1 MKVQNESS
9 MKHTIRTYFVWLL
22 ALIALPSCLKEG
34 DKTIL
39 VNDPQDIPFITE
51 YLPQDL
57 LDLFGEEHVYFGD
70 QPPVVDME
78 FKSMHQYVA
87 TNLQP
92 PFAPQPGQ
100 LSPITHYHKIN
111 QQYLQIAD
119 YISKTSE
126 EKYCNVITP
135 VYLTGRANNFTL
147 YYHESPQ
154 TDGHPEH
161 AVLLSGTFTPSGV
174 RNLMYGYKILKYND
188 SIVPPTVYPV
198 NSIFVFKDHDGLAE
212 ACTWYNDSLIN
223 PQTR

>member
-1 MKVQNESS
+1 MKRSHI
-9 MKHTIRTYFVWLL
+9 KHLVLIAL
-22 ALIALPSCLKEG
+22 ALIVLPSCLKEG

-51 YLPQDL
+51 YLPEDL
-57 LDLFGEEHVYFGD
+57 LNLFGEENVFFGD
-70 QPPVVDME
+70 QPPMVDME

-119 YISKTSE
+119 YISMTSE
-126 EKYCNVITP
+126 ENYCKVISH
-135 VYLTGRANNFTL
+135 VYLTGHGNDFTV
-147 YYHESPQ
+147 YYHEAPQ

-161 AVLLSGTFTPSGV
+161 AVLLSGTLTANGI

-188 SIVPPTVYPV
+188 SIVPPTVYPA
-198 NSIFVFKDHDGLAE
+198 NSIFVFKDYDGFAE
-212 ACTWYNDSLIN
+212 ACIWYNDSLVN
-223 PQTR
+223 PQN

>member
-1 MKVQNESS
+1 MKRNWI
-9 MKHTIRTYFVWLL
+9 HRTLVFNILL
-22 ALIALPSCLKEG
+22 LCFATTSCLKEG

-51 YLPQDL
+51 YLPEDL
-57 LDLFGEEHVYFGD
+57 LNLFGEENVYFGD

-92 PFAPQPGQ
+92 PFAPQVGQ

-119 YISKTSE
+119 YISMTSE
-126 EKYCNVITP
+126 ETYCKVVSP
-135 VYLTGRANNFTL
+135 VYLTGRGNDFTV

-154 TDGHPEH
+154 TEGHPEH
-161 AVLLSGTFTPSGV
+161 AVLFSGTLTHSGV
-174 RNLMYGYKILKYND
+174 RNLRYGYKILKYND
-188 SIVPPTVYPV
+188 SIVPQTVYPA
-198 NSIFVFKDHDGLAE
+198 NSIFIFRDHDGMAE
-212 ACTWYNDSLIN
+212 ACHWYNDSLVN
-223 PQTR
+223 P

>member
-22 ALIALPSCLKEG
+22 ALMALPSCLKEG

-57 LDLFGEEHVYFGD
+57 LDFFGEEHVD
-70 QPPVVDME
+70 LE

-100 LSPITHYHKIN
+100 LSPVTHYHKIN

-126 EKYCNVITP
+126 EKYCNVVTP
-135 VYLTGRANNFTL
+135 VYMTGRANNFTL

>member
-1 MKVQNESS
+1 MKYAFS
-9 MKHTIRTYFVWLL
+9 KRFVWMMLVML
-22 ALIALPSCLKEG
+22 TLPSCLKEG

-39 VNDPQDIPFITE
+39 VNDPQDIPFITD
-51 YLPQDL
+51 YLPEDL
-57 LDLFGEEHVYFGD
+57 LNMFGEEHVFFGD
-70 QPPVVDME
+70 QPPVVDLE

-119 YISKTSE
+119 YISMTSE
-126 EKYCNVITP
+126 ETYCKVISP
-135 VYLTGRANNFTL
+135 VYLTGRGNDFTV
-147 YYHESPQ
+147 YYHETPQ

-161 AVLLSGTFTPSGV
+161 AVLLSGTLTANGI

-188 SIVPPTVYPV
+188 SIVPPTVYPA
-198 NSIFVFKDHDGLAE
+198 NSIFIFKDHDGLAE
-212 ACTWYNDSLIN
+212 KETWFNESLLE
-223 PQTR
+223 P